1 MFDYRV
7 RFSSGVFKNVK
18 DTVSVNRGNINN
30 WVRGS
35 TVKKEANQNQQWKK
49 KNRKRFLHCCIHFL
63 PVCSVLLLMSMT
75 FYGLRKIPENI

>member
-7 RFSSGVFKNVK
+7 WFSSGVFKNVK
-18 DTVSVNRGNINN
+18 DTVSVNRENINN

-49 KNRKRFLHCCIHFL
+49 KIGKGFCI
-63 PVCSVLLLMSMT
+63 VAST
-75 FYGLRKIPENI
+75 FYLYVVYYY